1 MTYKEVLNWMF
12 AQLPMYQQK
21 GTIAYS
27 GKLEGIIAFSKHLSN
42 PEKKFKSIHIAGTN
56 GKGSSSHM
64 LASVLQEA
72 GYKVG
77 LYTSPHLKDF
87 RERIKI
93 NGRPISKAYVVD
105 FIESN
110 AAFLKAQKLSFFELT
125 VGMAF
130 DYFAFKKIDIAIV
143 EVGLGGRLDST
154 NIITPEVS
162 LITNIGFD
170 HVEMLGDTLEK
181 IAQEKAG
188 IIKSNVP
195 VVISETQ
202 EEIVAVFK
210 RVAAAK
216 NAAILFADNEIK
228 EPYPTSLLGDYQAK
242 NVKGV
247 LGVFKRLSSF
257 KVNENEIK
265 RGLLKVVE
273 NTGLMGRWQIIQE
286 NPKVVCDTAHNSEG
300 LKIVLEQV
308 QKQEFEQLHMVIGFV
323 KDKDLTI
330 ILPLLPKNAKYYFC
344 SPAIERGLDAN
355 LLKNRALEFELYGE
369 SYLSVNKAFI
379 AALEKAKPRDMIYI
393 GGSTFVVAE
402 VV

>member
-1 MTYKEVLNWMF
+1 MTYQEVLNWMF

-27 GKLEGIIAFSKHLSN
+27 GKLDGIITFSNYLNN
-42 PEKKFKSIHIAGTN
+42 PEKNFKSIHVAGTN

-93 NGRPISKAYVVD
+93 NGKTISKKYVVN
-105 FIESN
+105 FIEN
-110 AAFLKAQKLSFFELT
+110 NLQFLKENKLSFFEMT

-130 DYFAFKKIDIAIV
+130 DYFAFKKIDIAII

-162 LITNIGFD
+162 LITNIGLD

-181 IAQEKAG
+181 IAKEKAG
-188 IIKSNVP
+188 IIKEGIP

-202 EEIVAVFK
+202 KETAPIFRNSATD
-210 RVAAAK
+210 K
-216 NAAILFADNEIK
+216 NTTILFADNEVK
-228 EPYPTSLLGDYQAK
+228 EAYKTSLLGDYQEK

-247 LGVFKRLSSF
+247 LGVFKKLKSF
-257 KVNENEIK
+257 NISQNDIK
-265 RGLLKVVE
+265 RGLLNVVE
-273 NTGLMGRWQIIQE
+273 NTGLLGRWQII
-286 NPKVVCDTAHNSEG
+286 NDKPKVVCDTAHNAHG
-300 LKIVLEQV
+300 LEIVMKQI
-308 QKQEFEQLHMVIGFV
+308 QKQEFKQLHIVIGFV
-323 KDKDLTI
+323 KDKNLNAI
-330 ILPLLPKNAKYYFC
+330 FPLFSQKATYYFC
-344 SPAIERGLDAN
+344 SPAIERGLDADV
-355 LLKNRALEFELYGE
+355 LQTIASEFGLNGK
-369 SYLSVNKAFI
+369 SYSSVNKAFNT
-379 AALEKAKPRDMIYI
+379 ALENANPDDMIYI